1 MFSLFR
7 SQKNVV
13 RWVLGGLL
21 TLVAFSMVITLIPGL
36 LSNPTQP
43 TDLVLG
49 EVDGTTIT
57 AREVAT
63 RMVTQGVPADLPL
76 NAIVLSS
83 ASAVNALVERKVQ
96 LREADK
102 FGLYPNEQ
110 EVAEWVQFQM
120 PFLFPEGVFVGTA
133 TYAQY
138 VQQTY
143 KLSIPE
149 FEQQLADSIAVDTRL
164 KQLVTSNI
172 LVTNA
177 ELEETYRARH
187 EEASIEYVTIA
198 AADFTSRVRVS
209 EEELRETYE
218 REKAQHRIPETRT
231 VKLLVMDDS
240 SLPVPEVAESRL
252 RQYYAQNRESYRVSQ
267 QARASHILFLG
278 DLDDPDAEVPAQKA
292 KAEEVLKKIR
302 DGADYDE
309 MAKEHSEDT
318 ANVEDAGDLGW
329 FGEGEYPAEFEK
341 AAFALE
347 PEAISDV
354 VKSTAGYHI
363 IKLQEKVVGRTK
375 PFEEVRDQLLS
386 TLRQETMFRDR
397 AKLIDRVAAAARA
410 AGANLEQVG
419 QEFNVEVRTLPAFNV
434 NTPPAGIVGDQ
445 VFINTLFTNEPGNP
459 AVSTAG
465 GITKIGVVS
474 AFEPMRLAEFEEVRA
489 KIRDS
494 AIARKSEDLAQQ
506 RAQQIAEEAQKPGAS
521 LRRVGTR
528 LGDRAR
534 ISEFF
539 KSSDLVQYVGRAVEI
554 GPEPFSG
561 EFDVVTGPRKVGDNF
576 VIFRPLERREADMA
590 GFIDERDNIRRTQL
604 DMKRNGAFRLY
615 TEAKVTQYEANGRVS
630 KHEERVREFAQLYSR
645 NRTN

>member
-1 MFSLFR
+1 MFNLFR

-13 RWVLGGLL
+13 RWVLGGVL

-43 TDLVLG
+43 TDISLG
-49 EVDGTTIT
+49 EVDGVSIT

-63 RMVTQGVPADLPL
+63 RMVTQGVPSDLPL
-76 NAIVLSS
+76 NTIVLSS

-96 LREADK
+96 LQEARK
-102 FGLYPNEQ
+102 FGLYPNDQ
-110 EVAEWVQFQM
+110 EVAEWLKFQM

-138 VQQTY
+138 VQQSF
-143 KLSIPE
+143 KLSVPE
-149 FEQQLADSIAVDTRL
+149 FEQQLADSMAVDTRL
-164 KQLVTSNI
+164 MNLVTSNI

-177 ELEETYRARH
+177 ELEAAYRARH
-187 EEASIEYVTIA
+187 EEASIEYIKIA

-209 EEELRETYE
+209 DEELRTTYE
-218 REKAQHRIPETRT
+218 QEKARHRIPETRT
-231 VKLLVMDDS
+231 VKILVMDDS
-240 SLPVPEVAESRL
+240 SLPLPEVAEARQ
-252 RQYYAQNRESYRVSQ
+252 RQYYARNRENYRVSQ

-278 DLDDPDAEVPAQKA
+278 DMDDPDAEVPAQKA
-292 KAEEVLKKIR
+292 KAEELLKKIR
-302 DGADYDE
+302 DGADFDE

-318 ANVEDAGDLGW
+318 ANSEDAGDLGW

-341 AAFALE
+341 AALALE
-347 PEAISDV
+347 PGAISDV

-375 PFEEVRDQLLS
+375 PFEEVQQQILS
-386 TLRQETMFRDR
+386 TLRQESMFRDR
-397 AKLIDRVAAAARA
+397 AKLIDRVVAAARE

-419 QEFNVEVRTLPAFNV
+419 QEFNVEVRTLPPFDV
-434 NTPPAGIVGDQ
+434 NSPPAEIAGDQ

-459 AVSTAG
+459 AISTEG

-474 AFEPMRLAEFEEVRA
+474 AFEPMRLAEFEEVRD

-494 AIARKSEDLAQQ
+494 VMTQKTEDLAQQ

-521 LRRVGTR
+521 LRQVGAR
-528 LGDRAR
+528 LGARAR
-534 ISEFF
+534 ISDFF
-539 KSSDLVQYVGRAVEI
+539 KSSDIVSEVGRAAEI

-561 EFDVVTGPRKVGDNF
+561 DLDVVIGPRKVGDNF

-604 DMKRNGAFRLY
+604 DMKRKAAFSMY
-615 TEAKVTQYEANGRVS
+615 TEAKVAQYEASGRVS
-630 KHEERVREFAQLYSR
+630 KNEDRVREFAQLYAR
-645 NRTN
+645 NSTN